1 MQRGCDATS
10 GCCCGKAKKRQRPS
24 KSVHDVPW
32 HAPPRSFLAKTDMR
46 AKTAEH
52 LGNQMDPIPGHAGT
66 SFRLAKPLLWKLNPF
81 SKAVEERVRRTLESF
96 LESHLQ
102 TISGMLSE
110 HFRKTSVKDFSEPIT
125 FWLDAHD
132 DQETTDRG
140 GQHDAP
146 KKPCPLL
153 EELAAIARHPLRT
166 HTILID
172 DWGCFA
178 PGFTHSKHTW
188 FAGIHAEEVRECLQ
202 KINPDYRIFT
212 IDGLRKDDI
221 LVAQLPKLID

>member
-1 MQRGCDATS
+1 MHNAWVLFCLEHVNMSALPILSRGEGALRALSSGAFAKVVSLEVSHAHWQVGTEKLKLPIAT
-10 GCCCGKAKKRQRPS
+10 
-24 KSVHDVPW
+24 
-32 HAPPRSFLAKTDMR
+32 
-46 AKTAEH
+46 
-52 LGNQMDPIPGHAGT
+52 
-66 SFRLAKPLLWKLNPF
+66 
-81 SKAVEERVRRTLESF
+81 
-96 LESHLQ
+96 
-102 TISGMLSE
+102 GMLDLRLGDSQDLWE
-110 HFRKTSVKDFSEPIT
+110 HIKDFSEPIT

-153 EELAAIARHPLRT
+153 EELAAIARHPVRT

-188 FAGIHAEEVRECLQ
+188 FAGVQADEVRLLLQ

-221 LVAQLPKLID
+221 LVAQIPANPTDVESPASSA